1 MQLGTEKLPLAV
13 LMCVTSLLYNVFY
26 FAATAILPLAH
37 VNAGFSVAAMLLLAI
52 LTKFWLRK
60 DLGYGHGFSL
70 LFASLGVALI
80 NQPWSSFGC
89 GFLPEFMVTHRNISA
104 SFHYFENQSLS
115 NNSIMDHLSAGE
127 TDITTYSFLINVTVA
142 TGYVLITLVGFA
154 EAINLLV
161 VGVYLGSLSP
171 FFQGFIVSVVNIP
184 ASFLISMYM
193 EELKLVTN
201 AWDILLL
208 SIHCLCT
215 TSGLICSNGAAQRI
229 KPSHICLIQ
238 SFAVVIFLGLQ
249 YTLLDTGLSGRKNA
263 LEIIG
268 VIIITASI
276 VLSTLTSIPKTQH
289 EDL

>member
-1 MQLGTEKLPLAV
+1 MQLGREQLPLAL
-13 LMCVTSLLYNVFY
+13 LMCVTSLLYNVLY

-70 LFASLGVALI
+70 LFASLGVSLI
-80 NQPWSSFGC
+80 NQPWSSFGR

-104 SFHYFENQSLS
+104 NFHIFENQSLS
-115 NNSIMDHLSAGE
+115 NNSMMHHLSGE
-127 TDITTYSFLINVTVA
+127 TDLMTYSFLISVTVA
-142 TGYVLITLVGFA
+142 TGYVLITLAGFA
-154 EAINLLV
+154 EAVNFLV
-161 VGVYLGSLSP
+161 VGVYLGNLSF
-171 FFQGFIVSVVNIP
+171 FFQGFIVSFVNIP

-238 SFAVVIFLGLQ
+238 SFAVVIFLSLQ
-249 YTLLDTGLSGRKNA
+249 YTLMDTGLTGRKNA

-276 VLSTLTSIPKTQH
+276 LLSTLTSVPKKLH